1 MEAIILAITIILML
15 AATGVKYFAAK
26 SIARM
31 KFQIGQQQQVTGEA
45 KGRLKGVE
53 NKKKVLE
60 QNRDILSKKRSKL
73 SKQLAALT
81 VDLEQLEQDK
91 AKRQQGDD
99 EENP

>member
-1 MEAIILAITIILML
+1 ML

-53 NKKKVLE
+53 NKKKFLNKIE
-60 QNRDILSKKRSKL
+60 ISYQKNAASFQNNLPRSPL
-73 SKQLAALT
+73 I
-81 VDLEQLEQDK
+81 
-91 AKRQQGDD
+91 
-99 EENP
+99 